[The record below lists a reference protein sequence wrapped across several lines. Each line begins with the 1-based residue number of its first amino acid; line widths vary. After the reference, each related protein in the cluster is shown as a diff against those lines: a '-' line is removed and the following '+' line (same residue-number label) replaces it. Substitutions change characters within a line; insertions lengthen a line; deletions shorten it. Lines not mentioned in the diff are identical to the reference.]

1 MRVLVIGAAGL
12 QGSRLTKILDRRA
25 WVSHLTLADKDVSR
39 CAQVASEVE
48 EKPSE
53 TVEIDIADHAALVGL
68 MKRADVVCNMVGPYF
83 YSEPL
88 AVSAASEAGR
98 SYVDICD
105 DYMVVDTAVE
115 HDTAARNAGVA
126 IVCGVGCSPGLT
138 NIWARHGAGRLD
150 AVDSITVY
158 LLAGSDVWGVA
169 ALQHMIAYYD
179 TYDGKIPVVKGARV
193 ELVAPGGEPE
203 RVLFP
208 DPAGEQDAFLLG
220 HAEPLM
226 LHHNIGLMNGAQE
239 ISVKGVLGDGTE
251 LIELILSIMDMGLT
265 KKQAISLAGLSIS
278 PYDLLTEYL
287 SSAAFAES
295 NFLQRL
301 GAAAERNPWGLELK
315 TVVSGHKD
323 GKPAEVEYR
332 LTGEG
337 RGAACGRGRDGARR
351 PAA

>member
-1 MRVLVIGAAGL
+1 M
-12 QGSRLTKILDRRA
+12 
-25 WVSHLTLADKDVSR
+25 
-39 CAQVASEVE
+39 
-48 EKPSE
+48 
-53 TVEIDIADHAALVGL
+53 
-68 MKRADVVCNMVGPYF
+68 
-83 YSEPL
+83 
-88 AVSAASEAGR
+88 
-98 SYVDICD
+98 
-105 DYMVVDTAVE
+105 
-115 HDTAARNAGVA
+115 
-126 IVCGVGCSPGLT
+126 
-138 NIWARHGAGRLD
+138 
-150 AVDSITVY
+150 
-158 LLAGSDVWGVA
+158 
-169 ALQHMIAYYD
+169 
-179 TYDGKIPVVKGARV
+179 VKGARV

-295 NFLQRL
+295 N
-301 GAAAERNPWGLELK
+301 PWGLELK